1 MRQVSIGHILLA
13 GAGGGVIQWAWL
25 LLHGGLPAGEVALFE
40 PAIWLW
46 VSLVLTAVVGGGAA
60 LLMQYLAATEKKER
74 ARAIAFAVMCGF
86 CWEPA
91 LSGLASSF
99 TTQFTD
105 REAQNLVVAAQE
117 VSADSE
123 DVSDSSGASMLA
135 ERLLDIEPHVQN
147 PLLKQRVSQQTE
159 VLLNA
164 VERDEDP
171 WARAEALERIGL
183 AAAGAGQTA
192 IVARTAV
199 SLRDIAAI
207 HPTSSKRIDG
217 ALSAAEGAERVE
229 EPHGN

>member
-1 MRQVSIGHILLA
+1 MRQVSIAHILLA

-46 VSLVLTAVVGGGAA
+46 VSLVLTAVVGSGAA
-60 LLMQYLAATEKKER
+60 LLMQLLAATEKKER

-99 TTQFTD
+99 ATRYTD
-105 REAQNLVVAAQE
+105 REAQNLVAAAQE

-123 DVSDSSGASMLA
+123 DVSDSSRASMLA
-135 ERLLDIEPHVQN
+135 ERFLDIAPQVQN
-147 PLLKQRVSQQTE
+147 PLLRQRVSQQTD
-159 VLLNA
+159 LLLKGI
-164 VERDEDP
+164 EQDQDP
-171 WARAEALERIGL
+171 SAKTEALERIGI

-192 IVARTAV
+192 ILVRTAG
-199 SLRDIAAI
+199 SLRDIAAA
-207 HPTSSKRIDG
+207 HPDYS
-217 ALSAAEGAERVE
+217 ERVDKALTAIDSVE
-229 EPHGN
+229 RGEAPHRN

>member
-1 MRQVSIGHILLA
+1 MRQASIVHILLA

-46 VSLVLTAVVGGGAA
+46 VSLGLTAVVGGGSA
-60 LLMQYLAATEKKER
+60 LLMQFLAATEKKER

-105 REAQNLVVAAQE
+105 REAQDLVVAAQE

-123 DVSDSSGASMLA
+123 DVSDPGGASLLA
-135 ERLLDIEPHVQN
+135 ERLLDIAPHVQN
-147 PLLKQRVSQQTE
+147 PLLRQRVSQQTE
-159 VLLNA
+159 VLLNV

-171 WARAEALERIGL
+171 WARAQALERIGL
-183 AAAGAGQTA
+183 AAAGAGQPA

-199 SLRDIAAI
+199 SLRDVATN
-207 HPTSSKRIDG
+207 PSTSPDRGDRTVLVI
-217 ALSAAEGAERVE
+217 EGGELVE
-229 EPHGN
+229 TPQGP